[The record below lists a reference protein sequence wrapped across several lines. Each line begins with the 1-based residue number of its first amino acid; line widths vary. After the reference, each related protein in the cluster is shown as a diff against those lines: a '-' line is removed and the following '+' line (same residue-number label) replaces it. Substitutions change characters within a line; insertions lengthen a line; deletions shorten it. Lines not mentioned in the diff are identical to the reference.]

1 MLDLGDILEQE
12 LSKQTVEAPATLP
25 VAPPEPEALIEEENP
40 HSVEALEAGKI
51 RITEIPR
58 NERPALIKQVY
69 EKLSEDEKEAFDLGW
84 RPESLFRGKSRD
96 GQDKPFEDHKK
107 YLDKFKNAGPVLNER
122 LRHEVEGKKA
132 LERELEAMREESRKM
147 QELLRR
153 REETELKK
161 EEFSIEAELEE
172 ARSLGEVD
180 RALAA
185 ERKKAHLERDK
196 LTLKQFEPQAAPTKQ
211 EVSSDIIAFGAR
223 NPWFQS
229 DDVLRIYAMG
239 YDTQLLSQYGNTLPE
254 AARLKMVEDNVK
266 LKFPDKFSTQAKVSA
281 PGVES
286 ARNSAYAPAST
297 RKAGGIGFDQLNE
310 FDKSLAMAMIK
321 KGQTTKEKFMEEHNN
336 SSYAGNSRGR
346 RY

>member
-1 MLDLGDILEQE
+1 MPDLGDIIEQE
-12 LSKQTVEAPATLP
+12 LGKEAVEAPIATP
-25 VAPPEPEALIEEENP
+25 APEVTPEIENP
-40 HSVEALEAGKI
+40 YSVEALEAGKI
-51 RITEIPR
+51 RITDIPR
-58 NERPALIKQVY
+58 NERPKLINQVY
-69 EKLSEDEKEAFDLGW
+69 EKLSEDEREAFDLGW

-107 YLDKFKNAGPVLNER
+107 FLDKVKNTAPALNER

-132 LERELEAMREESRKM
+132 LERELEAMREETRKM

-153 REETELKK
+153 REERELKK
-161 EEFSIEAELEE
+161 EEFSIEVELEE

-185 ERKKAHLERDK
+185 ERKKAHLEREK
-196 LTLKQFEPQAAPTKQ
+196 LTLKQFEPQVAPNKQ
-211 EVSSDIIAFGAR
+211 EVSADIIAFGAR

-229 DDVLRIYAMG
+229 DDVLRTYAMG
-239 YDTQLLSQYGNTLPE
+239 FDTQLLSQYGNALPE

-266 LKFPDKFSTQAKVSA
+266 LKFPEKFSTQAKAAA

-286 ARNSAYAPAST
+286 AKNSAYAPASA
-297 RKAGGIGFDQLNE
+297 RKAGGMAFDQLNE

-321 KGQTTKEKFMEEHNN
+321 KGQTTKEKFMDEYN
-336 SSYAGNSRGR
+336 SSNYQGNSRR